1 MPRRL
6 LLLGSAFV
14 LIGCVALPRSFRA
27 LSYKNNIV
35 TMDRHHRFRVGELSE
50 QWVRLPKKG
59 PGILFQNRASGATLA
74 TEALCG
80 GAYEDLSLKR
90 MTEHLFAGLQD
101 VHRKKEEMWRLSGR
115 EALYT
120 QVRATLDGAPVHLN
134 IAVIKKNECQF
145 DFLAVSGEA
154 FAEATAQDFEK
165 FVKGFDYE

>member
-1 MPRRL
+1 MPRRF
-6 LLLGSAFV
+6 LLLGSIFV
-14 LIGCVALPRSFRA
+14 LTGCVSLPRSFRA

-35 TMDRHHRFRVGELSE
+35 TMDRHHRFRVGKLSE

-59 PGILFQNRASGATLA
+59 PGILFQNRLSGATLA

-90 MTEHLFAGLQD
+90 MTEHLFAGLQN
-101 VHRKKEEMWRLSGR
+101 VRRSREEMWHLSGR

-120 QVRATLDGAPVHLN
+120 QAFAALDGAPVNLN
-134 IAVIKKNECQF
+134 MVVIKKNECQF
-145 DFLAVSGEA
+145 DFLAVSSA
-154 FAEATAQDFEK
+154 AHAEATTRDFEK